1 MVGHQSAGEFMVPI
15 LALIGQVFLQAP
27 GQVGVVPTLSLR
39 QSLSCR
45 FEFSGVRD
53 FWLFRNSRENRTSF
67 RCLPNISNGLAR
79 RENEF

>member
-1 MVGHQSAGEFMVPI
+1 MVPI

-53 FWLFRNSRENRTSF
+53 FFASRQ
-67 RCLPNISNGLAR
+67 GQQ
-79 RENEF
+79 